1 MSIRRRRRK
10 GNKAAKIIFII
21 LIIMVVTVIFL
32 EIRLKPVIR
41 AVASVQAQSF
51 ATLTINETV
60 TDILDEMNIDGEEL
74 ESVTVSTDG
83 TITSISTNTVVTN
96 RLKNLITTRTQEAL
110 SNIQSKRIDVPIGTI
125 IGGELFNGV
134 GPEIPVYISM
144 SGTVNSD
151 FEEEFESG
159 GINQTVHKLSVKISA
174 EINIIMPM
182 NSCTERVETTVLVG
196 ETVIVGETPNGLLM
210 HEPTAS

>member
-1 MSIRRRRRK
+1 MSVRHRGRNGRK
-10 GNKAAKIIFII
+10 IARVIFVLLII
-21 LIIMVVTVIFL
+21 LIITFIFL

-41 AVASVQAQSF
+41 SVASIQAQSF

-60 TDILDEMNIDGEEL
+60 TNILDEMNIDEEEL
-74 ESVTVSTDG
+74 ETVTASSDG
-83 TITSISTNTVVTN
+83 TITSISTNTIITN
-96 RLKNLITTRTQEAL
+96 RLKNLITSRTQEAL

-134 GPEIPVYISM
+134 GPGLPVYISM

-151 FEEEFESG
+151 FEEKFESG

-182 NSCTERVETTVLVG
+182 TSCTEKVETTVLVG
-196 ETVIVGETPNGLLM
+196 ETVIVGETPNGLLL
-210 HEPTAS
+210 HEQSEE

>member
-1 MSIRRRRRK
+1 MSIRRRGRK
-10 GNKAAKIIFII
+10 GNKAAKVI
-21 LIIMVVTVIFL
+21 LIMLIVLIITVIFL

-41 AVASVQAQSF
+41 SVASIQAQSF
-51 ATLTINETV
+51 ATLTISETV
-60 TDILDEMNIDGEEL
+60 TDILDEMNISGEEL
-74 ESVTVSTDG
+74 ETVTASSDG
-83 TITSISTNTVVTN
+83 TIASISTNTVVTN

-125 IGGELFNGV
+125 LGGELFNGV
-134 GPEIPVYISM
+134 GPAIPVYISM

-151 FEEEFESG
+151 FEEKFESG

-182 NSCTERVETTVLVG
+182 TSCTERVETTVLVG
-196 ETVIVGETPNGLLM
+196 ETVIVGETPDGLLM
-210 HEPTAS
+210 HEQTIS